1 MSRDSEKVFS
11 EINKYIKENADENMS
26 MDEMNDLIQEFMEQ
40 YNSNLPGEITEET
53 AETTDDY
60 LELAEN
66 ANSKAQ
72 ALKFAKKAVQL
83 DQDNLDAKKM
93 VEEIT
98 TEHPYEMVGKYQK
111 LIEYGK
117 TVMDKKGYMNEDSI
131 GDYWGISE
139 TRPFIR
145 LYSSYLDLLVNCGM
159 MRMATTVGEEIIR
172 YNTNDNLGIR
182 YILMHVYAYLED
194 EKSMLALYK
203 KYDEHDESQMLLPI
217 SIIYYKLGDFE
228 KAAEYLRRLTKTN
241 KDTGRFIRAFVNDTL
256 DKYASRMNPMGYQ
269 PFTIEEFLVE
279 LHEHTYLFEVVPCY
293 FDWAAQVIKKK

>member
-1 MSRDSEKVFS
+1 MSRDSEKVFR

>member
-1 MSRDSEKVFS
+1 MSRDSEKVFR

-217 SIIYYKLGDFE
+217 SIIYYKLGDLE

>member
-1 MSRDSEKVFS
+1 MSRDSEKVFR

-60 LELAEN
+60 LELAQN
-66 ANSKAQ
+66 ANSKEQ

>member
-1 MSRDSEKVFS
+1 MSRDSEKVFR

-66 ANSKAQ
+66 ANSKEQ

>member
-1 MSRDSEKVFS
+1 MSRDSEKVFR

-66 ANSKAQ
+66 ANSKEQ

-203 KYDEHDESQMLLPI
+203 KYDEHDESQMILPI

>member
-1 MSRDSEKVFS
+1 MSRDSEKVFRK
-11 EINKYIKENADENMS
+11 INKYIKENADENMS

-66 ANSKAQ
+66 ANSKEQ

>member
-1 MSRDSEKVFS
+1 MSRDSEKVFR

-182 YILMHVYAYLED
+182 YILIHVYAYLED

>member
-1 MSRDSEKVFS
+1 MSRDSEKVFR

-66 ANSKAQ
+66 SNSKEQ